1 MAKAQKI
8 DKMDLKILS
17 VLQVDGRMSNTE
29 LAAKVGL
36 SASPCHARQRDLEKQ
51 KVIRGYRADI
61 DPAALG
67 LGFEAIVFVTL
78 RQVDRATMEIFENRV
93 AAHPNIVEAQRLF
106 GSPDYL
112 LKVIAEDLPAY
123 QRFYDAE
130 LTSLPGVER
139 LTSTLV
145 MKNLKTNVGP
155 PV

>member
-1 MAKAQKI
+1 MI
-8 DKMDLKILS
+8 DRIDRNILRY
-17 VLQVDGRMSNTE
+17 LQEDGRMTATA

-36 SASPCHARQRDLEKQ
+36 TVAPCHRRLRDLEQ
-51 KVIRGYRADI
+51 SGVIRGYKADI
-61 DPAALG
+61 DPAAVG

-78 RQVDRATMEIFENRV
+78 RQVDRPTMEIFENRV
-93 AAHPNIVEAQRLF
+93 ADNPNIVEAQRLF

-112 LKVIAEDLPAY
+112 LKIIAADLPAY
-123 QRFYDAE
+123 QRFYDTE

-145 MKNLKTNVGP
+145 MKNLKSNAGP

>member
-1 MAKAQKI
+1 MTATA
-8 DKMDLKILS
+8 
-17 VLQVDGRMSNTE
+17 

-36 SASPCHARQRDLEKQ
+36 TVAPCHRRMRDLEAAGI
-51 KVIRGYRADI
+51 IRGYRADI
-61 DPAALG
+61 DPAAVG

-78 RQVDRATMEIFENRV
+78 RQVDRSTMEIFENRV
-93 AAHPNIVEAQRLF
+93 AHNPNIVEAQRLF

-112 LKVIAEDLPAY
+112 LKVIAEDLPSY
-123 QRFYDAE
+123 QRFYDSE

-145 MKNLKTNVGP
+145 MKNLKANTGP

>member
-1 MAKAQKI
+1 MI
-8 DKMDLKILS
+8 DHIDRSILRHLKE
-17 VLQVDGRMSNTE
+17 DGRITATA
-29 LAAKVGL
+29 LAGKVGL
-36 SASPCHARQRDLEKQ
+36 TVAPCHRRLRDLEQ
-51 KVIRGYRADI
+51 SGVIRGYRADI
-61 DPAALG
+61 NPSALG

-78 RQVDRATMEIFENRV
+78 RQVDRSTMEVFESRV
-93 AAHPNIVEAQRLF
+93 ADNPNIVEAQRLF

-145 MKNLKTNVGP
+145 MKNLKSNAGP

>member
-1 MAKAQKI
+1 MI
-8 DKMDLKILS
+8 DAIDRSILRYLKS
-17 VLQVDGRMSNTE
+17 DGRMTATA

-36 SASPCHARQRDLEKQ
+36 TVAPCHRRLRDLEAAGI
-51 KVIRGYRADI
+51 IRGYRADI
-61 DPAALG
+61 DPAAVG

-78 RQVDRATMEIFENRV
+78 RQVDRSTMEIFESRV
-93 AAHPNIVEAQRLF
+93 AGNPNIVEAQRLF

-112 LKVIAEDLPAY
+112 LKVIAEDLPSY
-123 QRFYDAE
+123 QRFYDSE

-145 MKNLKTNVGP
+145 MKNLKANAGP

>member
-1 MAKAQKI
+1 MI
-8 DKMDLKILS
+8 DGIDREILRHLKE
-17 VLQVDGRMSNTE
+17 DGRITATA

-36 SASPCHARQRDLEKQ
+36 TVAPCHRRLRDLESSG
-51 KVIRGYRADI
+51 VIRGYRADI
-61 DPAALG
+61 DPGAVG

-78 RQVDRATMEIFENRV
+78 RQGDRPTMELFEDQV
-93 AAHPNIVEAQRLF
+93 AGSPHIVEAQRLF

-112 LKVIAEDLPAY
+112 LKVIAKDLPAY
-123 QRFYDAE
+123 QRFYDSE

-145 MKNLKTNVGP
+145 MKNLKANAGP

>member
-1 MAKAQKI
+1 MRY
-8 DKMDLKILS
+8 LKS
-17 VLQVDGRMSNTE
+17 DGRMTATA

-36 SASPCHARQRDLEKQ
+36 TVAPCHRRLRDLEAAGI
-51 KVIRGYRADI
+51 IRGYRADI
-61 DPAALG
+61 DPAAVG

-78 RQVDRATMEIFENRV
+78 RQVDRSTMEIFESRV
-93 AAHPNIVEAQRLF
+93 AGNPNIVEAQRLF

-112 LKVIAEDLPAY
+112 LKVIAEDLPSY
-123 QRFYDAE
+123 QRFYDSE

-145 MKNLKTNVGP
+145 MKNLKANAGP